1 MTTGLFIGLLGAEVG
16 AFALTA
22 GITYALTR
30 RKIRKE
36 KDKYWYG
43 KEDA

>member
-16 AFALTA
+16 AFVLSA
-22 GITYALTR
+22 GIAYALTR

-36 KDKYWYG
+36 KDKHWYG